1 MTTQKF
7 KEQKMTEQKLFDLQ
21 CQVVSDDT
29 LRPDV
34 RIASVLKIQKALEA
48 LHRAELTAMR
58 ILHNMT
64 SED

>member
-1 MTTQKF
+1 
-7 KEQKMTEQKLFDLQ
+7 MTEQKLFDLQ
-21 CQVVSDDT
+21 CRVVSDDT

-48 LHRAELTAMR
+48 LHRAELNAMR

>member
-1 MTTQKF
+1 MTIQKF
-7 KEQKMTEQKLFDLQ
+7 KEHKMTEQKLFDLQ
-21 CQVVSDDT
+21 CRVVSDDT

-48 LHRAELTAMR
+48 VHRAELAAMR